1 MKKTKQP
8 VLELNTTEDYIEH
21 FKNTLE
27 HQGCSAKTVN
37 IYARSVI
44 LFYSLYGELSIDNL
58 KNYRT
63 YLINSFQTS
72 TVNTRICGINRFLDC
87 MYVWGQLPDSLILSS
102 ETPIQNL
109 ILLSEFRDGRKDKK
123 EHNGGDVEPVF
134 TRANSN
140 GIYKLLPV
148 KEQRKSYMDNII
160 SQRDYER
167 LKRRLKQDGN
177 LYWYFV
183 VRFLGATGARISELL
198 QIKIEDL
205 SVGYLDLYT
214 KGGKIRR
221 LYFPRILCEEAIPYY
236 HSQGIQSG
244 FIFLNRQGNLIS
256 SRAIEM
262 QLKTLAKRY
271 HINPDTVYPHSFRH
285 RYAKNFL
292 KKFND
297 ITLLADLMGHDS
309 VETTRIYLTR
319 SSQEQKELLDRIITW

>member
-8 VLELNTTEDYIEH
+8 ILELNTPGDFIEH

-27 HQGCSAKTVN
+27 RQGCSAKTVN
-37 IYARSVI
+37 IYSRSVI
-44 LFYSLYGELSIDNL
+44 LYYSLYGELTIDNL

-63 YLINSFQTS
+63 YLIDSFQTS

-87 MYVWGQLPDSLILSS
+87 MFAWGQLPDSLILSS
-102 ETPIQNL
+102 ET
-109 ILLSEFRDGRKDKK
+109 DT
-123 EHNGGDVEPVF
+123 EPVF
-134 TRANSN
+134 SRANSN

-148 KEQRKSYMDNII
+148 KEQRKSYMNNII

-198 QIKIEDL
+198 QIKVEDL

-214 KGGKIRR
+214 KGGKLRR

-236 HSQGIQSG
+236 HSRGIQSG

-262 QLKTLAKRY
+262 QLKALAKRY

-285 RYAKNFL
+285 RYAKSFL